1 MLGVLLAQDGLFCRN
16 VPVNA
21 QRIIQNADTS
31 VRFRMIE
38 VVTLVLEDGR
48 FTQYGKT
55 VRKTAR
61 HKKNCRWFSSVSST
75 ATCCP

>member
-48 FTQYGKT
+48 FHSIRQNRGRNLLAQRTGDG
-55 VRKTAR
+55 
-61 HKKNCRWFSSVSST
+61 
-75 ATCCP
+75 CPQ